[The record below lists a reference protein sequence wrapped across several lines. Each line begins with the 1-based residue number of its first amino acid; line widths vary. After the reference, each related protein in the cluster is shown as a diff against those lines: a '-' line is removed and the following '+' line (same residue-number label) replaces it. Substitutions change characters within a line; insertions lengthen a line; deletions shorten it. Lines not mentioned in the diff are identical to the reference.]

1 MQFLQKIITELLENH
16 QDISELDIVLPGK
29 RPMVFVKRILQEKQ
43 YQGLLPNFVTI
54 DELIA
59 ELSENVEIKGIALWL
74 FAFRIY
80 NKIDSS
86 EDFSGFLKWF
96 PTLQKDWDDMMKF
109 SDDDQKI
116 LLWML
121 DEERI
126 KNWGENLGDDDS
138 PRKRNLNFWR
148 KMNEFLPLL
157 KSELQK
163 ENLATS
169 GMLYQE
175 AFSKIENF
183 AKQTNRQ
190 FVFCG
195 FNALSRVE
203 EQLVRQLLQ
212 WNKAETYFQ
221 ADQYY
226 IDDERQESG
235 KFLRET
241 LKWKEFNDSRDFK
254 WIENQFNQPKN
265 IKTYEVSGNI
275 VQAKFLPEILKK
287 IPKNELSET
296 ALVLLD
302 ENLLPAVLDSLNVVE
317 SVNITMGFPLKNL
330 SFSNA
335 IKKLFYLQK
344 QQEKKSSSYYYADVL
359 PILEELPNDEKD
371 SEVIRNFVATI
382 EERNIVY
389 ISKTLLQELLG
400 NLSYF
405 QLLQKPENS
414 QQFLDLLIKFCYEL
428 KFKELDD
435 IQYENIALFENVFK
449 IIKNQLLPYQI
460 DVKIETLEVLI
471 NQLVNS
477 ESIDFVGEPLA
488 GFQIMG
494 LLETRLLNFKNV
506 ILLSVNEGK
515 LPLGN
520 TQNTYIPFDVRKN
533 FGLNTFLE
541 NDSIY
546 AYHFYRLIQNS
557 ENVHLLYN
565 ALSSG
570 VNTGEKSRF
579 ITQLEMESPHKI
591 EHIIIENSSEPI
603 AQELMKIDKNEEVM
617 RLLNEWKNR
626 VSPSHLVTYLYNP
639 IDFYLNNLLKT
650 RETNE
655 IEEELSQRNYG
666 NLVHYA
672 LQYLHEPIKG
682 KILSVNDLEHLLQQT
697 DSAIDFAIEKL
708 KHQQEFYERGMN
720 YIHKEIAK
728 RVVRNIV
735 EYDLELVKNGSALEI
750 LDLEKE
756 INCDFFL
763 DENSVFD
770 SAQTDKISFYG
781 FIDRI
786 DRLNGITRVIDYKT
800 AKPKKLTVNLGKN
813 KEEKLPELFF
823 NDDYKQAL
831 QLSIYKYCIK
841 NVLNINPDNIETAIW
856 SFAEVN
862 NGPQKLNFVDI
873 EDNEVEDSIRNLI
886 FEILNPEV
894 PFEEKEKV
902 SW

>member
-1 MQFLQKIITELLENH
+1 MQFLQRIISELLENH
-16 QDISELDIVLPGK
+16 KDLSGLDIVLPGK
-29 RPMVFVKRILQEKQ
+29 RPMVFIKRILQEKQ

-59 ELSENVEIKGIALWL
+59 ELSEDLEVKGIALWL
-74 FAFRIY
+74 FAFRTY
-80 NKIDSS
+80 QKVDAS

-109 SDDDQKI
+109 SENDQKI
-116 LLWML
+116 LEWML

-126 KNWGENLGDDDS
+126 KNWGEDLGDDDNA
-138 PRKRNLNFWR
+138 RKRNLNFWR

-157 KSELQK
+157 KSDLKK
-163 ENLATS
+163 ENLATA
-169 GMLYQE
+169 GMIYQE
-175 AFSKIENF
+175 AFSKLENF
-183 AKQTNRQ
+183 AKSTQNH

-203 EQLVRQLLQ
+203 EQLVRKLLQ

-221 ADQYY
+221 ADKYY
-226 IDDERQESG
+226 IDDARQESG
-235 KFLRET
+235 KFLRDT
-241 LKWKEFNDSRDFK
+241 IKWKEFDLYRNFN
-254 WIENQFNQPKN
+254 WIDDQFSQPKS

-275 VQAKFLPEILKK
+275 VQAKVLPEILKK
-287 IPKNELSET
+287 IPKEELSET

-302 ENLLPAVLDSLNVVE
+302 ENLLPAVLDSLTSVE

-359 PILEELPNDEKD
+359 PILEELPNDEID
-371 SEVIRNFVATI
+371 SAVIQEFIAKI

-389 ISKTLLQELLG
+389 ISKNLLAELLG
-400 NLSYF
+400 KLSYF
-405 QLLQKPENS
+405 QLLQKPESTQN
-414 QQFLDLLIKFCYEL
+414 FLDLLIKFCYEL

-435 IQYENIALFENVFK
+435 IQYENVAHFEKVFK
-449 IIKNQLLPYQI
+449 VIKNQLLPYKI
-460 DVKIETLEVLI
+460 EIKIETLEVLI
-471 NQLVNS
+471 NQLVNT

-494 LLETRLLNFKNV
+494 LLETRLLNFKNI

-579 ITQLEMESPHKI
+579 ITQLEMESPHQI
-591 EHIIIENSSEPI
+591 EHIIIENTSETI
-603 AQELMKIDKNEEVM
+603 SQELMKIEKNEAVIQ
-617 RLLNEWKNR
+617 LLNEWKNR
-626 VSPSHLVTYLYNP
+626 VSASHLVTYLYNP
-639 IDFYLNNLLKT
+639 IDFYLNQILKT

-672 LQYLHEPIKG
+672 LQFLHEPIKG
-682 KILSVNDLEHLLQQT
+682 KILSINDLEDLLQKV
-697 DSAIDFAIEKL
+697 DESIEDAIDKL
-708 KHQQEFYERGMN
+708 KHQSEFYERGMN
-720 YIHKEIAK
+720 FIHKEIAK

-750 LDLEKE
+750 IDLEKE
-756 INCDFFL
+756 INCDFYL
-763 DENSVFD
+763 DENR
-770 SAQTDKISFYG
+770 TDKISFYG

-786 DRLNGITRVIDYKT
+786 DRLDGVTRVIDYKT
-800 AKPKKLTVNLGKN
+800 AKPKKLTVSLGKN

-831 QLSIYKYCIK
+831 QLSIYKYCIT
-841 NVLNINPDNIETAIW
+841 NSLNIKPENVETAIW

-862 NGPQKLNFVDI
+862 NGPQNLNFIDI
-873 EDNEVEDSIRNLI
+873 EDSEVEDSIRNLI
-886 FEILNPEV
+886 AEILNPEV

>member
-1 MQFLQKIITELLENH
+1 MQFLQKIISELLENH
-16 QDISELDIVLPGK
+16 QDISTLDIVLPGK
-29 RPMVFVKRILQEKQ
+29 RPMVFIKRILQEKQ
-43 YQGLLPNFVTI
+43 YKGLLPNFVTI

-59 ELSENVEIKGIALWL
+59 ELSENIEIKGIALWL
-74 FAFRIY
+74 FSFRIY

-126 KNWGENLGDDDS
+126 KNWGENLGDDDN

-157 KSELQK
+157 KSELGK
-163 ENLATS
+163 ENFATS

-175 AFSKIENF
+175 AFSRIENF
-183 AKQTNRQ
+183 AKETNRQ

-212 WNKAETYFQ
+212 WNKAEIYFQ

-254 WIENQFNQPKN
+254 WIENQFSQPKN

-302 ENLLPAVLDSLNVVE
+302 ENLLPAVLDSLNAVE

-335 IKKLFYLQK
+335 VKKLFYLQK

-371 SEVIRNFVATI
+371 SEVIRNFIASI

-389 ISKTLLQELLG
+389 ISKSLLQELLG

-414 QQFLDLLIKFCYEL
+414 QQFLNLLIKFCYEL

-449 IIKNQLLPYQI
+449 IIKNQLLPYRI

-579 ITQLEMESPHKI
+579 ITQLEMESLHHI

-603 AQELMKIDKNEEVM
+603 AQELMKIDKNDEVM

-672 LQYLHEPIKG
+672 LQFLHEPING
-682 KILSVNDLEHLLQQT
+682 KVLSVNDLESLLQQT
-697 DSAIDFAIEKL
+697 DSAIDFAIGKL
-708 KHQQEFYERGMN
+708 NHQQEFYERGMN

-750 LDLEKE
+750 LNLEKE

-763 DENSVFD
+763 DENR
-770 SAQTDKISFYG
+770 TDKISFYG

-786 DRLNGITRVIDYKT
+786 DKLDGITRVIDYKT
-800 AKPKKLTVNLGKN
+800 AKPKNLTINLGKN

-823 NDDYKQAL
+823 RDDYKQAL

-841 NVLNINPDNIETAIW
+841 NVLDINPDYIETAIW

-862 NGPQKLNFVDI
+862 NGPQKLNFIDI
-873 EDNEVEDSIRNLI
+873 EDSEVEDSIRNLI
-886 FEILNPEV
+886 FEILNPEI

>member
-1 MQFLQKIITELLENH
+1 MQFLQKIISELLENH

-29 RPMVFVKRILQEKQ
+29 RPMVFIKRILKQKQ
-43 YQGLLPNFVTI
+43 YEGLLPNFVTI

-59 ELSENVEIKGIALWL
+59 ELSENAEIKGIALWL

-126 KNWGENLGDDDS
+126 KNWGENLGDDDN

-157 KSELQK
+157 KSELKK

-254 WIENQFNQPKN
+254 WIENQFSQPKN

-287 IPKNELSET
+287 IPKEELSET

-371 SEVIRNFVATI
+371 SEIIRNFIFAI

-389 ISKTLLQELLG
+389 ISKTLLHELLG
-400 NLSYF
+400 SLSYF
-405 QLLQKPENS
+405 QLLKRPENS

-494 LLETRLLNFKNV
+494 LLETRLLNFKNI

-603 AQELMKIDKNEEVM
+603 AQELMKIDKNDEVM

-672 LQYLHEPIKG
+672 LQFLHEPITG
-682 KILSVNDLEHLLQQT
+682 KILNISDLDNLLQQT

-735 EYDLELVKNGSALEI
+735 EYDLELVKNGSSLEI

-763 DENSVFD
+763 DENKS
-770 SAQTDKISFYG
+770 DKISFYG

-786 DRLNGITRVIDYKT
+786 DKLDGVTRVIDYKT
-800 AKPKKLTVNLGKN
+800 AKPKNLTINLGKN
-813 KEEKLPELFF
+813 KDEKLPELFF
-823 NDDYKQAL
+823 RDDYKQAL

-841 NVLNINPDNIETAIW
+841 NVLNISPNHIETAIW

-862 NGPQKLNFVDI
+862 NGPQKLNFIDI
-873 EDNEVEDSIRNLI
+873 EDSEVEDSIRNLI

-894 PFEEKEKV
+894 SFEEKEKV

>member
-1 MQFLQKIITELLENH
+1 MQFLHRIISELLENH
-16 QDISELDIVLPGK
+16 KDLSALDIVLPGK
-29 RPMVFVKRILQEKQ
+29 RPMVFIKRILQEKQ
-43 YQGLLPNFVTI
+43 YQGLLPNFITI

-59 ELSENVEIKGIALWL
+59 ELSEDLEIKGIALWL
-74 FAFRIY
+74 FAYRTY
-80 NKIDSS
+80 QKVDSS

-109 SDDDQKI
+109 SENDQKI
-116 LLWML
+116 LEWML

-126 KNWGENLGDDDS
+126 KNWGEDLGDEDNA
-138 PRKRNLNFWR
+138 RKRNLNFWR

-157 KSELQK
+157 KSDLRK

-169 GMLYQE
+169 GMIYQE
-175 AFSKIENF
+175 TFSKLEKF
-183 AKQTNRQ
+183 AKSTQNH

-203 EQLVRQLLQ
+203 EQLVRKLLQ

-221 ADQYY
+221 ADRYY
-226 IDDERQESG
+226 IDDARQESG

-241 LKWKEFNDSRDFK
+241 IKWKEFDLYRNFN
-254 WIENQFNQPKN
+254 WIDDQFSQPKN

-275 VQAKFLPEILKK
+275 VQAKVLPELLKK
-287 IPKNELSET
+287 IPKEELSET

-302 ENLLPAVLDSLNVVE
+302 ENLLPAVLDSLTSVE

-359 PILEELPNDEKD
+359 PILEELPNDEIDGAIIQEFIAK
-371 SEVIRNFVATI
+371 I

-389 ISKTLLQELLG
+389 ISKNLLAELLG

-405 QLLQKPENS
+405 QLLQKPES
-414 QQFLDLLIKFCYEL
+414 TQDFLDLLIKFCYEL

-435 IQYENIALFENVFK
+435 IQYENVAHFEKVFK
-449 IIKNQLLPYQI
+449 VIKNQLLPYKI
-460 DVKIETLEVLI
+460 EIKIETLEVLI
-471 NQLVNS
+471 NQLVNT

-494 LLETRLLNFKNV
+494 LLETRLLNFKNI

-546 AYHFYRLIQNS
+546 AYHFYRLIQDS
-557 ENVHLLYN
+557 QNVHLLYN

-579 ITQLEMESPHKI
+579 ITQLEMESPHRI
-591 EHIIIENSSEPI
+591 EHIIIENTSEPI
-603 AQELMKIDKNEEVM
+603 SQELMKIEKNEAVIQ
-617 RLLNEWKNR
+617 LLNEWKNR
-626 VSPSHLVTYLYNP
+626 VSASHLVTYLYNP
-639 IDFYLNNLLKT
+639 IDFYLNQILKT

-672 LQYLHEPIKG
+672 LQFLHEPIKG
-682 KILSVNDLEHLLQQT
+682 KILSINDLEHLLQKV
-697 DSAIDFAIEKL
+697 DESIEDAIEKL
-708 KHQQEFYERGMN
+708 KHQSEFYERGMN
-720 YIHKEIAK
+720 FIHKEIAK

-750 LDLEKE
+750 IDLEKE
-756 INCDFFL
+756 INCDFYL
-763 DENSVFD
+763 DENRE
-770 SAQTDKISFYG
+770 DKISFYG

-786 DRLNGITRVIDYKT
+786 DKLDGITRVIDYKT
-800 AKPKKLTVNLGKN
+800 AKPKNLTVNLGKN

-823 NDDYKQAL
+823 RDDYKQAL
-831 QLSIYKYCIK
+831 QLSIYKFCIT
-841 NVLNINPDNIETAIW
+841 NSLNIKPENVETAIW

-862 NGPQKLNFVDI
+862 NGPQNLNFIDI
-873 EDNEVEDSIRNLI
+873 EDSEVEDSIRNLI
-886 FEILNPEV
+886 AEILNPEV

>member
-1 MQFLQKIITELLENH
+1 MQFLHRIITELLENH
-16 QDISELDIVLPGK
+16 KDLSGLDIVLPGK
-29 RPMVFVKRILQEKQ
+29 RPMVFIKRILQEKQ

-59 ELSENVEIKGIALWL
+59 ELSEDLEIKGIGLWL
-74 FAFRIY
+74 FAYRTY
-80 NKIDSS
+80 QKVDSS

-109 SDDDQKI
+109 SENDQKI
-116 LLWML
+116 LEWML

-126 KNWGENLGDDDS
+126 KNWGEDLGDEDNA
-138 PRKRNLNFWR
+138 RKRNLNFWR

-157 KSELQK
+157 KSDLRK

-169 GMLYQE
+169 GMIYQE
-175 AFSKIENF
+175 AFSKLEAF
-183 AKQTNRQ
+183 AKSTQNH

-203 EQLVRQLLQ
+203 EQLVRKLLQ

-221 ADQYY
+221 ADKYY
-226 IDDERQESG
+226 IDDARQESG

-241 LKWKEFNDSRDFK
+241 IKWKEFDLYRNFN
-254 WIENQFNQPKN
+254 WIDDQFSQQKN

-275 VQAKFLPEILKK
+275 VQAKVLPELLKK
-287 IPKNELSET
+287 IPKEELSET

-302 ENLLPAVLDSLNVVE
+302 ENLLPAVLDSLTSVK

-344 QQEKKSSSYYYADVL
+344 QQEKKSSNYYYADVL
-359 PILEELPNDEKD
+359 PILEELPNDEIDGAIIQEFIAK
-371 SEVIRNFVATI
+371 I

-389 ISKTLLQELLG
+389 ISKNLLAELLG

-405 QLLQKPENS
+405 QLLQKPESTQN
-414 QQFLDLLIKFCYEL
+414 FLDLLIKFCYEL

-435 IQYENIALFENVFK
+435 IQYENVAHFEKVFK
-449 IIKNQLLPYQI
+449 VIKNQLLPYKI
-460 DVKIETLEVLI
+460 EIKIETLEVLI
-471 NQLVNS
+471 NQLVNT

-494 LLETRLLNFKNV
+494 LLETRLLNFKNI

-546 AYHFYRLIQNS
+546 AYHFYRLIQDS
-557 ENVHLLYN
+557 QNVHLLYN

-579 ITQLEMESPHKI
+579 ITQLEMESPHNI
-591 EHIIIENSSEPI
+591 EHIIIENTSEPI
-603 AQELMKIDKNEEVM
+603 SQELMKIEKNEAVM
-617 RLLNEWKNR
+617 QLLSEWKNR
-626 VSPSHLVTYLYNP
+626 VSASHLVTYLYNP
-639 IDFYLNNLLKT
+639 IDYYLNQILKT

-672 LQYLHEPIKG
+672 LQFLHEPIKG
-682 KILSVNDLEHLLQQT
+682 KILSINDLEELLQKI
-697 DSAIDFAIEKL
+697 DESIEDAIDKL
-708 KHQQEFYERGMN
+708 KHQSEFYERGMN
-720 YIHKEIAK
+720 FIHKEIAK

-750 LDLEKE
+750 IDLEQE
-756 INCDFFL
+756 INCDFYL
-763 DENSVFD
+763 DENR
-770 SAQTDKISFYG
+770 TDKISFYG

-786 DRLNGITRVIDYKT
+786 DRLDGVTRVIDYKT
-800 AKPKKLTVNLGKN
+800 AKPKNLTVNLGKN

-823 NDDYKQAL
+823 RDDYKQAL
-831 QLSIYKYCIK
+831 QLSIYKFCIT
-841 NVLNINPDNIETAIW
+841 NSLNIKPENVQTAIW

-862 NGPQKLNFVDI
+862 NGPQNLNFIDI
-873 EDNEVEDSIRNLI
+873 EDSEVENSIRNLI
-886 FEILNPEV
+886 AEILNPEI

>member
-1 MQFLQKIITELLENH
+1 MQFLQKIISELLENH

-29 RPMVFVKRILQEKQ
+29 RPMVFIKRILQEKQ

-74 FAFRIY
+74 FSFRIY

-126 KNWGENLGDDDS
+126 KNWGENLGDDDN

-157 KSELQK
+157 KSELRK

-254 WIENQFNQPKN
+254 WIENQFDQPKN

-359 PILEELPNDEKD
+359 PILEELPNDKKD

-389 ISKTLLQELLG
+389 ISKSLLQELLG

-405 QLLQKPENS
+405 QLLQKPESS

-494 LLETRLLNFKNV
+494 LLETRLLNFKNI

-579 ITQLEMESPHKI
+579 ITQLEMESSHKI
-591 EHIIIENSSEPI
+591 EHIIIDNSSEPI

-672 LQYLHEPIKG
+672 LQFLHEPIKG
-682 KILSVNDLEHLLQQT
+682 KILSVNDLEDLLQQT

-735 EYDLELVKNGSALEI
+735 EYDLELVKNGSAFEI

-763 DENSVFD
+763 DEN
-770 SAQTDKISFYG
+770 QNNKISFYG

-786 DRLNGITRVIDYKT
+786 DRLDGITRVIDYKT

-841 NVLNINPDNIETAIW
+841 NVLNINPDHIETAIW

-862 NGPQKLNFVDI
+862 NGPQKLNFIDI
-873 EDNEVEDSIRNLI
+873 EDSEVEDSIRNLI
-886 FEILNPEV
+886 FEILNPEI
-894 PFEEKEKV
+894 PFEEKEKM

>member
-1 MQFLQKIITELLENH
+1 MQFLHRIISELLENH
-16 QDISELDIVLPGK
+16 KDLSGLDIVLPGK
-29 RPMVFVKRILQEKQ
+29 RPMVFIKRILQEKQ

-59 ELSENVEIKGIALWL
+59 ELSEDLEIKGIALWL
-74 FAFRIY
+74 FAYRTY
-80 NKIDSS
+80 QKVDSS

-109 SDDDQKI
+109 SENDQKI
-116 LLWML
+116 LEWML

-126 KNWGENLGDDDS
+126 KNWGEDLGDEDNA
-138 PRKRNLNFWR
+138 RKRNLNFWR

-157 KSELQK
+157 KSDLRK

-169 GMLYQE
+169 GMIYQE
-175 AFSKIENF
+175 AFSKLEAF
-183 AKQTNRQ
+183 AKSTQNH

-203 EQLVRQLLQ
+203 EQLVRKLLQ

-221 ADQYY
+221 ADKYY
-226 IDDERQESG
+226 IDDARQESG

-241 LKWKEFNDSRDFK
+241 IKWKEFDLYRNFN
-254 WIENQFNQPKN
+254 WIDDQFSQPKH

-275 VQAKFLPEILKK
+275 VQAKVLPELLKK
-287 IPKNELSET
+287 IPKEELSET

-302 ENLLPAVLDSLNVVE
+302 ENLLPAVLDSLTSVE

-359 PILEELPNDEKD
+359 PILEELPNDEIDGAIIQEFIAK
-371 SEVIRNFVATI
+371 I

-389 ISKTLLQELLG
+389 ISKNLLAELLG

-405 QLLQKPENS
+405 QLLQKPES
-414 QQFLDLLIKFCYEL
+414 TQDFLDLLIKFCYEL

-435 IQYENIALFENVFK
+435 IQYENVAHFEKVFK
-449 IIKNQLLPYQI
+449 VIKNQLLPYKI
-460 DVKIETLEVLI
+460 EIKIETLEVLI
-471 NQLVNS
+471 NQLVNT

-494 LLETRLLNFKNV
+494 LLETRLLNFKNI

-546 AYHFYRLIQNS
+546 AYHFYRLIQDS
-557 ENVHLLYN
+557 QNVHLLYN

-579 ITQLEMESPHKI
+579 ITQLEMESPHRI
-591 EHIIIENSSEPI
+591 EHIIIENTSEPI
-603 AQELMKIDKNEEVM
+603 SQELMKIDKNEAVM
-617 RLLNEWKNR
+617 QLLNEWKNR
-626 VSPSHLVTYLYNP
+626 VSASHLVTYLYNP
-639 IDFYLNNLLKT
+639 IDFYLNQILKT

-672 LQYLHEPIKG
+672 LQFLHEPIKG
-682 KILSVNDLEHLLQQT
+682 RILSIKDLEDLLQKV
-697 DSAIDFAIEKL
+697 DESIEDAIEKL
-708 KHQQEFYERGMN
+708 KHQSEFYERGMN
-720 YIHKEIAK
+720 FIHKEIAK

-750 LDLEKE
+750 IDLEKE
-756 INCDFFL
+756 INCDFYL
-763 DENSVFD
+763 DENRE
-770 SAQTDKISFYG
+770 DKISFYG

-786 DRLNGITRVIDYKT
+786 DKLDGITRVIDYKT
-800 AKPKKLTVNLGKN
+800 AKPKNLTVNLGKN

-823 NDDYKQAL
+823 RDDYKQAL
-831 QLSIYKYCIK
+831 QLSIYKFCIT
-841 NVLNINPDNIETAIW
+841 NSLNIKPENVETAIW

-862 NGPQKLNFVDI
+862 NGPQNLNFTDI
-873 EDNEVEDSIRNLI
+873 EDSEVEDSIRNLI
-886 FEILNPEV
+886 AEILNPEV

>member
-29 RPMVFVKRILQEKQ
+29 RPMVFIKRILKEKH
-43 YQGLLPNFVTI
+43 YEGLLPNFVTI

-74 FAFRIY
+74 FSFRIY

-126 KNWGENLGDDDS
+126 KNWGENLGDDDN

-175 AFSKIENF
+175 GFSKIENF

-203 EQLVRQLLQ
+203 EQLARQLLQ

-287 IPKNELSET
+287 IPKKEFSET

-335 IKKLFYLQK
+335 IKKLFYLHK

-371 SEVIRNFVATI
+371 SEVIRDFVATI

-389 ISKTLLQELLG
+389 ISKTFLQELLG

-449 IIKNQLLPYQI
+449 IIKNQLLPYHV
-460 DVKIETLEVLI
+460 DVKVETLEVLI

-591 EHIIIENSSEPI
+591 EHVIIENSSEPI
-603 AQELMKIDKNEEVM
+603 AQELMKIDKNEEVI
-617 RLLNEWKNR
+617 RLLNEWKKR

-682 KILSVNDLEHLLQQT
+682 KILSVNDLEGLLQQT

-763 DENSVFD
+763 DEN
-770 SAQTDKISFYG
+770 QNDKISFYG

-786 DRLNGITRVIDYKT
+786 DRLDGITRVIDYKT

-823 NDDYKQAL
+823 NDEYKQAL

-841 NVLNINPDNIETAIW
+841 NVLNINPENIETAIW

-862 NGPQKLNFVDI
+862 NGPQKLNFIDI

-886 FEILNPEV
+886 AEILNPEV
-894 PFEEKEKV
+894 PFEEREKV
-902 SW
+902 IRKITF

>member
-1 MQFLQKIITELLENH
+1 MQFLQNIISELLENH

-29 RPMVFVKRILQEKQ
+29 RPMVFIKRILQEKQ

-54 DELIA
+54 DELIS
-59 ELSENVEIKGIALWL
+59 ELSDNVEIKGIALWL
-74 FAFRIY
+74 FSFRIY
-80 NKIDSS
+80 NQVDSS
-86 EDFSGFLKWF
+86 EEFSGFLKWF
-96 PTLQKDWDDMMKF
+96 PTLLKDWDDMMKF
-109 SDDDQKI
+109 SDNDQKI

-126 KNWGENLGDDDS
+126 KNWGEDLGEEDN

-157 KSELQK
+157 KSELRK

-169 GMLYQE
+169 GMIYQE
-175 AFSKIENF
+175 AFSKIGNF
-183 AKQTNRQ
+183 AKETNRQ

-212 WNKAETYFQ
+212 WNKAKTYFQ

-241 LKWKEFNDSRDFK
+241 LKWKEYNDSRSFT
-254 WIENQFNQPKN
+254 WVENQFSQPKN

-275 VQAKFLPEILKK
+275 IQAKFLPEILKK
-287 IPKNELSET
+287 IPKEELSET

-302 ENLLPAVLDSLNVVE
+302 ENLLPAVLDSMNSVQ

-371 SEVIRNFVATI
+371 SEIIRNFIFSI

-405 QLLQKPENS
+405 QLLQKPES
-414 QQFLDLLIKFCYEL
+414 AQTFLDLLIKFCYEL
-428 KFKELDD
+428 KFKDLDD

-449 IIKNQLLPYQI
+449 VIKNQLLPYKI

-494 LLETRLLNFKNV
+494 LLETRLLNFKNI

-579 ITQLEMESPHKI
+579 ITQLEMESAHKI

-603 AQELMKIDKNEEVM
+603 TQELMKIEKNDEVM

-626 VSPSHLVTYLYNP
+626 VSASHLVSYLYNP
-639 IDFYLNNLLKT
+639 IDFYLNQLLKT

-672 LQYLHEPIKG
+672 TEHLYKTIKD
-682 KILSVNDLEHLLQQT
+682 KILTVNDLENLLQQT

-708 KHQQEFYERGMN
+708 KHQPEFYERGMN

-756 INCDFFL
+756 INCDFYL
-763 DENSVFD
+763 DENR
-770 SAQTDKISFYG
+770 TDKISFYG

-786 DRLNGITRVIDYKT
+786 DKLNGITRVIDYKT
-800 AKPKKLTVNLGKN
+800 AKPKNLNINLGKN

-823 NDDYKQAL
+823 RDDYKQAL
-831 QLSIYKYCIK
+831 QLSIYKYCITNSLDIK
-841 NVLNINPDNIETAIW
+841 PENVETAIW

-862 NGPQKLNFVDI
+862 NGPQKLNFIDI
-873 EDNEVEDSIRNLI
+873 EDSEVEDSIRNLI
-886 FEILNPEV
+886 LEILNPDI

>member
-1 MQFLQKIITELLENH
+1 MQFLQKIISELLENRH
-16 QDISELDIVLPGK
+16 DISGLDIVLPGK
-29 RPMVFVKRILQEKQ
+29 RPMVFIKRILKEKH

-80 NKIDSS
+80 NKIDAS

-126 KNWGENLGDDDS
+126 KNWGENLGDDDN

-157 KSELQK
+157 KSELKK

-169 GMLYQE
+169 GMLYQD
-175 AFSKIENF
+175 AFSAIENF

-254 WIENQFNQPKN
+254 WIENQFSQPKN

-287 IPKNELSET
+287 IPKKELSET

-335 IKKLFYLQK
+335 IKKVFYLQK
-344 QQEKKSSSYYYADVL
+344 QQEKKTSSYYYADVL

-371 SEVIRNFVATI
+371 SEIIRNFIFSI

-405 QLLQKPENS
+405 QLLQKPENY
-414 QQFLDLLIKFCYEL
+414 QTFLDLLIKFCYEL

-494 LLETRLLNFKNV
+494 LLETRLLNFKNI

-579 ITQLEMESPHKI
+579 ITQLEMESPHHI

-603 AQELMKIDKNEEVM
+603 AQELMKIEKNEEVM

-672 LQYLHEPIKG
+672 LQFLHEPIKG
-682 KILSVNDLEHLLQQT
+682 KILSVNDLEDLLQQT
-697 DSAIDFAIEKL
+697 DSAIDFAIGKL

-763 DENSVFD
+763 DEN
-770 SAQTDKISFYG
+770 QTDKISFYG

-786 DRLNGITRVIDYKT
+786 DKLDGVTRVIDYKT
-800 AKPKKLTVNLGKN
+800 AKPKNLTINLGKN

-823 NDDYKQAL
+823 RDDYKQAL
-831 QLSIYKYCIK
+831 QLSIYKYCIR

-862 NGPQKLNFVDI
+862 NGPQKLNFIDI
-873 EDNEVEDSIRNLI
+873 EDSEVEDSIRNLI
-886 FEILNPEV
+886 FEILNSEV

>member
-16 QDISELDIVLPGK
+16 QDLSALDIVLPGK
-29 RPMVFVKRILQEKQ
+29 RPMVFIKRILQEKQ

-74 FAFRIY
+74 FSFRIY

-126 KNWGENLGDDDS
+126 KNWGEDLGDDDN

-287 IPKNELSET
+287 IPKNELSQT

-371 SEVIRNFVATI
+371 SEVIRDFVATI

-603 AQELMKIDKNEEVM
+603 AQELMKIDKNEEVI

-682 KILSVNDLEHLLQQT
+682 QILSVNDLEHLLQQT

-735 EYDLELVKNGSALEI
+735 EYDLKLVKNGSALEI

-763 DENSVFD
+763 DEN
-770 SAQTDKISFYG
+770 QNDKISFYG

-786 DRLNGITRVIDYKT
+786 DRLDGITRVIDYKT

-841 NVLNINPDNIETAIW
+841 NVSHINPDNIETAIW

-894 PFEEKEKV
+894 AFEEKEKV

>member
-16 QDISELDIVLPGK
+16 QDLSALDIVLPGK
-29 RPMVFVKRILQEKQ
+29 RPMVFIKRILQEKQ

-74 FAFRIY
+74 FSFRIY

-126 KNWGENLGDDDS
+126 KNWGENLGDDDN

-203 EQLVRQLLQ
+203 EQLARQLLQ

-287 IPKNELSET
+287 IPKNELSQT

-617 RLLNEWKNR
+617 RLLNEWKKR

-682 KILSVNDLEHLLQQT
+682 QILSVNDLEHLLQQT

-763 DENSVFD
+763 DEN
-770 SAQTDKISFYG
+770 QNDKISFYG

-786 DRLNGITRVIDYKT
+786 DRLDGITRVIDYKT

-841 NVLNINPDNIETAIW
+841 NVSHINPDNIETAIW

>member
-1 MQFLQKIITELLENH
+1 MQFLQNIISELLENH

-29 RPMVFVKRILQEKQ
+29 RPMVFIKRILKEKH
-43 YQGLLPNFVTI
+43 YEGLLPNFVTI

-74 FAFRIY
+74 FSFRIY

-157 KSELQK
+157 KSELRK

-254 WIENQFNQPKN
+254 WIENQFSQPKN

-287 IPKNELSET
+287 IPKKELSET

-603 AQELMKIDKNEEVM
+603 AQELMKIDKNEEVV

-735 EYDLELVKNGSALEI
+735 EYDLKLVKNGSALEI

-763 DENSVFD
+763 DEN
-770 SAQTDKISFYG
+770 QNDKISFYG

-786 DRLNGITRVIDYKT
+786 DRLDGITRVIDYKT

-841 NVLNINPDNIETAIW
+841 NVSHINPDNIETAIW

-862 NGPQKLNFVDI
+862 NGPQKLNFMDI
-873 EDNEVEDSIRNLI
+873 EDSEVEDSIRNLI
-886 FEILNPEV
+886 FEILNPEI

>member
-1 MQFLQKIITELLENH
+1 MQFLQNIISELLENH
-16 QDISELDIVLPGK
+16 QDLSALDIVLPGK
-29 RPMVFVKRILQEKQ
+29 RPMVFIKRILKEKH
-43 YQGLLPNFVTI
+43 YEGLLPNFVTI

-59 ELSENVEIKGIALWL
+59 ELSEDVEIKGIALWL
-74 FAFRIY
+74 FSFRIY

-126 KNWGENLGDDDS
+126 KNWGENLGDDDN

-157 KSELQK
+157 KSELRK

-203 EQLVRQLLQ
+203 EQLARQLLQ

-287 IPKNELSET
+287 IPKKELSET

-335 IKKLFYLQK
+335 IKKLFYLHK
-344 QQEKKSSSYYYADVL
+344 QQEKKLSSYYYADVL

-371 SEVIRNFVATI
+371 SEVIRDFVATI

-389 ISKTLLQELLG
+389 ISKTFLQELLG

-460 DVKIETLEVLI
+460 DVKVETLEVLI

-591 EHIIIENSSEPI
+591 EHVIIENSSEPI

-682 KILSVNDLEHLLQQT
+682 QILSVNDLEGVLQQT

-763 DENSVFD
+763 DEN
-770 SAQTDKISFYG
+770 QNDKISFYG

-786 DRLNGITRVIDYKT
+786 DRLDGITRVIDYKT

-823 NDDYKQAL
+823 NDEYKQAL

-862 NGPQKLNFVDI
+862 NGPQKLNFNDI
-873 EDNEVEDSIRNLI
+873 EDSEVEDSIRNLI
-886 FEILNPEV
+886 FEILNPEI
-894 PFEEKEKV
+894 PFVEKEKII
-902 SW
+902 WG

>member
-1 MQFLQKIITELLENH
+1 MQFLQRIISELLENH
-16 QDISELDIVLPGK
+16 QDLSGLDIVLPGK
-29 RPMVFVKRILQEKQ
+29 RPMVFIKRILQEKK
-43 YQGLLPNFVTI
+43 YEGLLPNFVTI
-54 DELIA
+54 DELIS
-59 ELSENVEIKGIALWL
+59 ELSENLEIKGIALWL
-74 FAFRIY
+74 FAYRTY
-80 NKIDSS
+80 QKVDSS

-109 SDDDQKI
+109 SEDDKKI
-116 LLWML
+116 LEWML

-126 KNWGENLGDDDS
+126 KNWGEDLGEDDN

-157 KSELQK
+157 KSDLRK
-163 ENLATS
+163 ENLATA
-169 GMLYQE
+169 GMIYQE
-175 AFSKIENF
+175 AFSKLENF
-183 AKQTNRQ
+183 AKSTQDY
-190 FVFCG
+190 FIFCG

-203 EQLVRQLLQ
+203 EQLVRKLLQ

-226 IDDERQESG
+226 INDERQESG

-241 LKWKEFNDSRDFK
+241 IKWKEFDLYRNFN
-254 WIENQFNQPKN
+254 WIDNQFSQPKN

-275 VQAKFLPEILKK
+275 VQAKVLPELLKK
-287 IPKNELSET
+287 IPKEELSET

-302 ENLLPAVLDSLNVVE
+302 ENLLPAVLDSLTSVE

-335 IKKLFYLQK
+335 VKKLFYLQK

-359 PILEELPNDEKD
+359 PILEELPNDEID
-371 SEVIRNFVATI
+371 SAIIQEFISKI

-389 ISKTLLQELLG
+389 ISKNLLTELLG

-405 QLLQKPENS
+405 QLLQKPES
-414 QQFLDLLIKFCYEL
+414 CQSFLDLLIKFCYEL

-435 IQYENIALFENVFK
+435 IQYENIAHFEKVFK
-449 IIKNQLLPYQI
+449 VIKNQLLPYKI
-460 DVKIETLEVLI
+460 EIKIETLEVLI
-471 NQLVNS
+471 NQLVNT

-494 LLETRLLNFKNV
+494 LLETRLLNFKNI

-546 AYHFYRLIQNS
+546 AYHFYRLIQDS
-557 ENVHLLYN
+557 QNVHLLFN

-579 ITQLEMESPHKI
+579 ITQLEMESPHNI
-591 EHIIIENSSEPI
+591 EHIIIENTSEPI
-603 AQELMKIDKNEEVM
+603 SQELMKIEKNEEVM
-617 RLLNEWKNR
+617 RLLAEWKNR
-626 VSPSHLVTYLYNP
+626 VSASHLVTYLYNP
-639 IDFYLNNLLKT
+639 IDFYLSHILKV

-672 LQYLHEPIKG
+672 LQFLHEPIKG
-682 KILSVNDLEHLLQQT
+682 KVLNVIDLEDLLNQT

-708 KHQQEFYERGMN
+708 KHQPEFYDRGMN
-720 YIHKEIAK
+720 FIHKEIAK
-728 RVVRNIV
+728 RVVHNIV

-756 INCDFFL
+756 INCDFYL
-763 DENSVFD
+763 DKNP
-770 SAQTDKISFYG
+770 TDKISFYG

-786 DRLNGITRVIDYKT
+786 DKLDGITRVIDYKT
-800 AKPKKLTVNLGKN
+800 AKPKNLTINLGKN

-823 NDDYKQAL
+823 RDDYKQAL
-831 QLSIYKYCIK
+831 QLSIYKFCITNSLAIK
-841 NVLNINPDNIETAIW
+841 PENVETAIW

-862 NGPQKLNFVDI
+862 NGPQNLNFIDI
-873 EDNEVEDSIRNLI
+873 EDSEVEDSIRNLI
-886 FEILNPEV
+886 AEILNPEI

>member
-29 RPMVFVKRILQEKQ
+29 RPMVFIKRILKEKQ
-43 YQGLLPNFVTI
+43 YEGLLPNFVTI

-59 ELSENVEIKGIALWL
+59 ELSENVEIKGIAIWL
-74 FAFRIY
+74 FSFRIY

-126 KNWGENLGDDDS
+126 KNWGENLGDDDN

-157 KSELQK
+157 KAELKK

-254 WIENQFNQPKN
+254 WIENQFSQPKS

-302 ENLLPAVLDSLNVVE
+302 ENLLPAVLDSLNAVE

-371 SEVIRNFVATI
+371 SEIIRNFIFAI

-405 QLLQKPENS
+405 QLLQKPKNY
-414 QQFLDLLIKFCYEL
+414 QTFLDLLIKFCYEL

-494 LLETRLLNFKNV
+494 LLETRLLNFKNI

-579 ITQLEMESPHKI
+579 ITQLEMESPHNI

-672 LQYLHEPIKG
+672 LQFLHEPIKG
-682 KILSVNDLEHLLQQT
+682 KILSINDLENLLQQT

-708 KHQQEFYERGMN
+708 KHQPEFYDRGMN

-735 EYDLELVKNGSALEI
+735 EYDLELVKKGSALEI

-763 DENSVFD
+763 DDNK
-770 SAQTDKISFYG
+770 TDKISFYG

-786 DRLNGITRVIDYKT
+786 DKLDGITRVIDYKT
-800 AKPKKLTVNLGKN
+800 AKPKNLTINLGKN

-823 NDDYKQAL
+823 RDDYKQAL

-841 NVLNINPDNIETAIW
+841 NVLNINPNNIETAIW

-862 NGPQKLNFVDI
+862 NGPQKLNFIDI
-873 EDNEVEDSIRNLI
+873 EDSEVEDSIRNLI

>member
-1 MQFLQKIITELLENH
+1 MQFLQKIILGLLEKH
-16 QDISELDIVLPGK
+16 QDLSGLDIVLPGK
-29 RPMVFVKRILQEKQ
+29 RPMVFIKRILKEHH
-43 YQGLLPNFVTI
+43 YEGLLPNFTTI
-54 DELIA
+54 DELIY
-59 ELSENVEIKGIALWL
+59 ELSDHVEIKGIALWL
-74 FAFRIY
+74 FAFRVY
-80 NKIDSS
+80 HHIDTS

-96 PTLQKDWDDMMKF
+96 PTLLKDWDDMMKF

-126 KNWGENLGDDDS
+126 KNWGEDLGEGDN

-148 KMNEFLPLL
+148 KMNQFLPRL
-157 KSELQK
+157 KSELKK

-175 AFSKIENF
+175 AFAEIESF
-183 AKQTNRQ
+183 ARDTQRQ

-203 EQLVRQLLQ
+203 EKLVRQLLQ
-212 WNKAETYFQ
+212 WDKAESFFQ

-235 KFLRET
+235 KFLREI
-241 LKWKEFNDSRDFK
+241 LKWKEFNDNRHFS
-254 WIENQFNQPKN
+254 WVENQFSKPKN
-265 IKTYEVSGNI
+265 IKSYEVSGNI

-287 IPKNELSET
+287 IPKQELSET

-302 ENLLPAVLDSLNVVE
+302 ENLLPAVLDSLSVVE
-317 SVNITMGFPLKNL
+317 HVNITMGFPLKNL

-335 IKKLFYLQK
+335 VKKLFYLQK

-371 SEVIRNFVATI
+371 QLVIRNFVAEI

-389 ISKTLLQELLG
+389 ISKSLLEELLG
-400 NLSYF
+400 DLSYF
-405 QLLQKPENS
+405 QLLQKPDS
-414 QQFLDLLIKFCYEL
+414 YKTFLDLLIKFCYEL

-435 IQYENIALFENVFK
+435 IQYENVALFENVFK
-449 IIKNQLLPYQI
+449 IIKNQLEPYQI

-494 LLETRLLNFKNV
+494 LLETRLLNFKNT

-546 AYHFYRLIQNS
+546 AYHFYRLIQDS
-557 ENVHLLYN
+557 ENIHLLFN

-579 ITQLEMESPHKI
+579 VTQLEMESPHHI
-591 EHIIIENSSEPI
+591 EQIIIENTSEPI
-603 AQELMKIDKNEEVM
+603 VQELMTIEKNEEVM
-617 RLLNEWKNR
+617 RLLTEWKKR
-626 VSPSHLVTYLYNP
+626 VSASHLVTYLYNP
-639 IDFYLNNLLKT
+639 IDFYLNNILKT
-650 RETNE
+650 RETNK

-672 LQYLHEPIKG
+672 LQYLHESVKG
-682 KILSVNDLEHLLQQT
+682 KILLVNDLELLIQRS
-697 DSAIDFAIEKL
+697 DSAIDYAIEKL

-728 RVVRNIV
+728 RVVREIV
-735 EYDLELVKNGSALEI
+735 EYDLELVKNGAVLQI

-756 INCDFFL
+756 INCDFYL
-763 DENSVFD
+763 DDDRLD
-770 SAQTDKISFYG
+770 SISFYG
-781 FIDRI
+781 FVDRI
-786 DRLNGITRVIDYKT
+786 DQLDGITRVIDYKT
-800 AKPKKLTVNLGKN
+800 AKPKKLTIEIK
-813 KEEKLPELFF
+813 KDREEKLPQLFL
-823 NDDYKQAL
+823 NEDYKQAL
-831 QLSIYKYCIK
+831 QLSIYKYCIT
-841 NVLNINPDNIETAIW
+841 NSLNIRAENVETAIW
-856 SFAEVN
+856 SFAEVK
-862 NGPQKLNFVDI
+862 NGPQPLNFIDI
-873 EDNEVEDSIRNLI
+873 DDSEVENAIKNLI
-886 FEILNPEV
+886 LEILNPAI
-894 PFEEKEKV
+894 PFTEKEKATF
-902 SW
+902 

>member
-1 MQFLQKIITELLENH
+1 MQFLQKIIPELLENH
-16 QDISELDIVLPGK
+16 HDISGLDIVLPGK
-29 RPMVFVKRILQEKQ
+29 RPMVFIKRILKEKH

-59 ELSENVEIKGIALWL
+59 ELSDNVEIKGIALWL

-80 NKIDSS
+80 NKIDAS

-126 KNWGENLGDDDS
+126 KNWGENLGEDDN

-148 KMNEFLPLL
+148 KMNEFLPFL
-157 KSELQK
+157 KSELKK

-169 GMLYQE
+169 GMLYQD
-175 AFSKIENF
+175 AFSGIENF

-195 FNALSRVE
+195 FYALSRVE

-241 LKWKEFNDSRDFK
+241 LKWKEFNDSRNFK
-254 WIENQFNQPKN
+254 WIENQFSQPKK

-302 ENLLPAVLDSLNVVE
+302 ENLLPAVLDSLNAVE

-371 SEVIRNFVATI
+371 SEIIRNFIFAI

-405 QLLQKPENS
+405 QLLQKPENY
-414 QQFLDLLIKFCYEL
+414 QIFLDLLIKFCYEL

-494 LLETRLLNFKNV
+494 LLETRLLNFKNI

-579 ITQLEMESPHKI
+579 ITQLEMESPHHI

-603 AQELMKIDKNEEVM
+603 AQELMKIEKNEEVM

-672 LQYLHEPIKG
+672 LQFLHEPIKN
-682 KILSVNDLEHLLQQT
+682 KLLSVNDLESLLQQT

-708 KHQQEFYERGMN
+708 KHQPEFYNRGMN

-756 INCDFFL
+756 INCDFYL
-763 DENSVFD
+763 DENR
-770 SAQTDKISFYG
+770 TDKISFYG

-786 DRLNGITRVIDYKT
+786 DRLDGITRVIDYKT
-800 AKPKKLTVNLGKN
+800 AKPKNLTINIDKN

-823 NDDYKQAL
+823 RDDYKQAL

-856 SFAEVN
+856 SFAEVS
-862 NGPQKLNFVDI
+862 NGPQKLNFIEI
-873 EDNEVEDSIRNLI
+873 EDSEVEDSIRNLI
-886 FEILNPEV
+886 FEILNPEI

>member
-1 MQFLQKIITELLENH
+1 MQFLQNIISELLENH

-29 RPMVFVKRILQEKQ
+29 RPMVFIKRILQEKQ

-74 FAFRIY
+74 FSFRIY

-126 KNWGENLGDDDS
+126 KNWGENLGDDDN

-157 KSELQK
+157 KSELRK

-287 IPKNELSET
+287 IPKKELSET

-579 ITQLEMESPHKI
+579 ITQLEMESPHHI

-682 KILSVNDLEHLLQQT
+682 QILSVNDLEHLLQQT

-750 LDLEKE
+750 LDLEQE

-763 DENSVFD
+763 DEN
-770 SAQTDKISFYG
+770 QNDKISFYG

-786 DRLNGITRVIDYKT
+786 DRLDGITRVIDYKT

-862 NGPQKLNFVDI
+862 NGPQKLNFMDI
-873 EDNEVEDSIRNLI
+873 EDSEVEDSIRNLI
-886 FEILNPEV
+886 FEILNPEI

>member
-1 MQFLQKIITELLENH
+1 MQFLHRIISELLENH
-16 QDISELDIVLPGK
+16 KNLSGLDIVLPGK
-29 RPMVFVKRILQEKQ
+29 RPMVFIKRILQEKR
-43 YQGLLPNFVTI
+43 YEGLLPNFVTI

-59 ELSENVEIKGIALWL
+59 ELSEDLEIKGIALWL
-74 FAFRIY
+74 FAYRTY
-80 NKIDSS
+80 QKVDSS

-109 SDDDQKI
+109 SENDQKI
-116 LLWML
+116 LEWML

-126 KNWGENLGDDDS
+126 KNWGEDLGDEDNA
-138 PRKRNLNFWR
+138 RKRNLNFWR

-157 KSELQK
+157 KSDLRK

-169 GMLYQE
+169 GMIYQE
-175 AFSKIENF
+175 AFSKLANF
-183 AKQTNRQ
+183 AKSTQNH

-203 EQLVRQLLQ
+203 EQLVRKLLQ

-221 ADQYY
+221 ADKYY
-226 IDDERQESG
+226 IDDARQESG

-241 LKWKEFNDSRDFK
+241 ITWKEFDLYRNFN
-254 WIENQFNQPKN
+254 WIDDQFSQPKN

-275 VQAKFLPEILKK
+275 VQAKVLPELLKK
-287 IPKNELSET
+287 IPKEELSET

-302 ENLLPAVLDSLNVVE
+302 ENLLPAVLDSLTSVE

-359 PILEELPNDEKD
+359 PILEELPNDEID
-371 SEVIRNFVATI
+371 SAIIQDFIAKI

-389 ISKTLLQELLG
+389 ISKNLLAEILG
-400 NLSYF
+400 KLSYF
-405 QLLQKPENS
+405 QLLQKPES
-414 QQFLDLLIKFCYEL
+414 TQDFLDLLIKFCYEL

-435 IQYENIALFENVFK
+435 IQYENVAHFEKVFK
-449 IIKNQLLPYQI
+449 VIKNQLLPYKI
-460 DVKIETLEVLI
+460 DIKIETLEVLI
-471 NQLVNS
+471 NQLVNT

-494 LLETRLLNFKNV
+494 LLETRLLNFKNI

-579 ITQLEMESPHKI
+579 ITQLEMESPHNI
-591 EHIIIENSSEPI
+591 EHIIIENTSEPI
-603 AQELMKIDKNEEVM
+603 SQELMKIEKNEAVM
-617 RLLNEWKNR
+617 QLLNDWKNR
-626 VSPSHLVTYLYNP
+626 VSASHLVTYLYNP
-639 IDFYLNNLLKT
+639 IDFYLNQILKT

-672 LQYLHEPIKG
+672 LQFLHEPIKG
-682 KILSVNDLEHLLQQT
+682 KILSINDLEDLLQKV
-697 DSAIDFAIEKL
+697 DESIEDAIDKL
-708 KHQQEFYERGMN
+708 KHQSEFYERGMN
-720 YIHKEIAK
+720 FIHKEIAK

-750 LDLEKE
+750 IDLERE
-756 INCDFFL
+756 INCDFYL
-763 DENSVFD
+763 DENR
-770 SAQTDKISFYG
+770 TDKISFYG

-786 DRLNGITRVIDYKT
+786 DRLDGVTRVIDYKT
-800 AKPKKLTVNLGKN
+800 AKPKKLTVSLGKN

-831 QLSIYKYCIK
+831 QLSIYKYCIT
-841 NVLNINPDNIETAIW
+841 NSLNIKPENVETAIW

-862 NGPQKLNFVDI
+862 NGPQNLNFIDI
-873 EDNEVEDSIRNLI
+873 EDSEVEDSIRNLI
-886 FEILNPEV
+886 AEILNPEV

>member
-1 MQFLQKIITELLENH
+1 MQFLQNIISELLENH

-29 RPMVFVKRILQEKQ
+29 RPMVFIKRILKEKH
-43 YQGLLPNFVTI
+43 YEGLLPNFVTI

-126 KNWGENLGDDDS
+126 KNWGENLGDDDN

-157 KSELQK
+157 KSELRK

-287 IPKNELSET
+287 IPKKELSET

-603 AQELMKIDKNEEVM
+603 AQELMKIDKNEEVI
-617 RLLNEWKNR
+617 RLLNEWKKR
-626 VSPSHLVTYLYNP
+626 VSPSHLVTYLFNP
-639 IDFYLNNLLKT
+639 IDFYINNLLKT
-650 RETNE
+650 REINE

-763 DENSVFD
+763 DEN
-770 SAQTDKISFYG
+770 QNDKISFYG

-786 DRLNGITRVIDYKT
+786 DRLDGITRVIDYKT

-831 QLSIYKYCIK
+831 QLSIYKYCIN
-841 NVLNINPDNIETAIW
+841 NVSYINPDHIETAIW

-862 NGPQKLNFVDI
+862 NGPQKLNFIDI
-873 EDNEVEDSIRNLI
+873 EDSEVEDSIRNLI
-886 FEILNPEV
+886 FEILNPEI

>member
-1 MQFLQKIITELLENH
+1 MQFLQNIISELLENH
-16 QDISELDIVLPGK
+16 QDLSALDIVLPGK
-29 RPMVFVKRILQEKQ
+29 RPMVFIKRILKEKH
-43 YQGLLPNFVTI
+43 YEGLLPNFVTI

-59 ELSENVEIKGIALWL
+59 ELSEDVEIKGIALWL

-126 KNWGENLGDDDS
+126 KNWGENLGDDDN

-226 IDDERQESG
+226 INDERQESG

-287 IPKNELSET
+287 IPKKELSET

-389 ISKTLLQELLG
+389 ISKTLLRELLG

-435 IQYENIALFENVFK
+435 IQYENIALFEKVFK

-603 AQELMKIDKNEEVM
+603 AQELMKIDKNEEVI
-617 RLLNEWKNR
+617 RLLNEWKKR

-682 KILSVNDLEHLLQQT
+682 KILSVNDLEGLLQQT

-763 DENSVFD
+763 DEN
-770 SAQTDKISFYG
+770 QNDKISFYG

-786 DRLNGITRVIDYKT
+786 DRLDGITRVIDYKT

-862 NGPQKLNFVDI
+862 NGPQKLNFMDI
-873 EDNEVEDSIRNLI
+873 EDSEVEDSIRNLI

>member
-1 MQFLQKIITELLENH
+1 MQFLQNIISELLENH
-16 QDISELDIVLPGK
+16 QDLSALDIVLPGK
-29 RPMVFVKRILQEKQ
+29 RPMVFIKRILQEKQ

-74 FAFRIY
+74 FSFRIY

-126 KNWGENLGDDDS
+126 KNWGEDLGDDDN

-212 WNKAETYFQ
+212 WNKAVTYFQ

-235 KFLRET
+235 KFLREI
-241 LKWKEFNDSRDFK
+241 LKWKEFNESRDFK

-287 IPKNELSET
+287 IPKKELSET

-682 KILSVNDLEHLLQQT
+682 QILSVNDLEHLLQQT

-735 EYDLELVKNGSALEI
+735 EYDLKLVKNGSALEI

-763 DENSVFD
+763 DEN
-770 SAQTDKISFYG
+770 QNDKISFYG

-786 DRLNGITRVIDYKT
+786 DRLDGITRVIDYKT

-841 NVLNINPDNIETAIW
+841 NVSHINPDNIETAIW

-862 NGPQKLNFVDI
+862 NGPQKLNFIDI
-873 EDNEVEDSIRNLI
+873 EDSEVEDSIRNLI

>member
-1 MQFLQKIITELLENH
+1 MQFLHRIISELLENH
-16 QDISELDIVLPGK
+16 KELSSLDIVLPGK
-29 RPMVFVKRILQEKQ
+29 RPMVFIKRILQEKH

-59 ELSENVEIKGIALWL
+59 ELSDDLEIKGIALWL
-74 FAFRIY
+74 FAYRTY
-80 NKIDSS
+80 QKVDSS

-109 SDDDQKI
+109 SENDQKI
-116 LLWML
+116 LEWML

-126 KNWGENLGDDDS
+126 KNWGEDLGDEDNA
-138 PRKRNLNFWR
+138 RKRNLNFWR

-157 KSELQK
+157 KSDLRK

-169 GMLYQE
+169 GMIYQE
-175 AFSKIENF
+175 AFSKLENF
-183 AKQTNRQ
+183 AKSTQNH

-203 EQLVRQLLQ
+203 EQLVRKLLQ

-221 ADQYY
+221 ADKYY
-226 IDDERQESG
+226 IDDARQESG

-241 LKWKEFNDSRDFK
+241 IKWKEFDLYRNFN
-254 WIENQFNQPKN
+254 WIDDQFSQPKN

-275 VQAKFLPEILKK
+275 VQAKVLPELLKK
-287 IPKNELSET
+287 IPKEELSET

-302 ENLLPAVLDSLNVVE
+302 ENLLPAVLDSLTSVE

-359 PILEELPNDEKD
+359 PILEELPNDEIDGAIIQEFIAK
-371 SEVIRNFVATI
+371 I

-389 ISKTLLQELLG
+389 ISKNLLAELLG

-405 QLLQKPENS
+405 QLLQKPES
-414 QQFLDLLIKFCYEL
+414 TQDFLDLLIKFCYEL

-435 IQYENIALFENVFK
+435 IQYENVAHFEKVFK
-449 IIKNQLLPYQI
+449 VIKNQLLPYKI
-460 DVKIETLEVLI
+460 DIKIETLEVLI
-471 NQLVNS
+471 NQLVNT

-494 LLETRLLNFKNV
+494 LLETRLLNFKNI

-579 ITQLEMESPHKI
+579 ITQLEMESPHNI
-591 EHIIIENSSEPI
+591 EHIIIENTSEPI
-603 AQELMKIDKNEEVM
+603 SQELMKIEKNEAVM
-617 RLLNEWKNR
+617 QLLNDWKNR
-626 VSPSHLVTYLYNP
+626 VSASHLVTYLYNP
-639 IDFYLNNLLKT
+639 IDFYLNQILKT

-672 LQYLHEPIKG
+672 LQFLHEPIKG
-682 KILSVNDLEHLLQQT
+682 KILSINDLEDLLQKV
-697 DSAIDFAIEKL
+697 DESIEDAIDKL
-708 KHQQEFYERGMN
+708 KHQSEFYERGMN
-720 YIHKEIAK
+720 FIHKEIAK

-750 LDLEKE
+750 IDLERE
-756 INCDFFL
+756 INCDFYL
-763 DENSVFD
+763 DENR
-770 SAQTDKISFYG
+770 TDKISFYG

-786 DRLNGITRVIDYKT
+786 DRLDGVTRVIDYKT
-800 AKPKKLTVNLGKN
+800 AKPKKLTVSLGKN

-831 QLSIYKYCIK
+831 QLSIYKYCIT
-841 NVLNINPDNIETAIW
+841 NSLNIKPENVETAIW

-862 NGPQKLNFVDI
+862 NGPQNLNFIDI
-873 EDNEVEDSIRNLI
+873 EDSEVEDSIRNLI
-886 FEILNPEV
+886 AEILNPEV

>member
-1 MQFLQKIITELLENH
+1 MQFLHRIISELLENH
-16 QDISELDIVLPGK
+16 KDLSALDIVLPGK
-29 RPMVFVKRILQEKQ
+29 RPMVFIKRILQEKQ

-59 ELSENVEIKGIALWL
+59 ELSEDLEIKGIALWL
-74 FAFRIY
+74 FAYRTY
-80 NKIDSS
+80 QKVDSS

-109 SDDDQKI
+109 SENDQKI
-116 LLWML
+116 LEWML

-126 KNWGENLGDDDS
+126 KNWGEDLGDEDNA
-138 PRKRNLNFWR
+138 RKRNLNFWR

-157 KSELQK
+157 KSDLRK
-163 ENLATS
+163 KNLATS
-169 GMLYQE
+169 GMIYQE
-175 AFSKIENF
+175 AFSKLEKF
-183 AKQTNRQ
+183 AKSTQNH

-203 EQLVRQLLQ
+203 EQLVRKLLQ

-221 ADQYY
+221 ADKYY
-226 IDDERQESG
+226 IDDARQESG

-241 LKWKEFNDSRDFK
+241 IKWKEFDLYRNFN
-254 WIENQFNQPKN
+254 WIDDQFSQPKN

-275 VQAKFLPEILKK
+275 VQAKVLPELLKK
-287 IPKNELSET
+287 IPKEDLSET

-302 ENLLPAVLDSLNVVE
+302 ENLLPAVLDSLTSVE

-359 PILEELPNDEKD
+359 PILEELPNDEIDGAIIQEFIAK
-371 SEVIRNFVATI
+371 I

-389 ISKTLLQELLG
+389 ISKYLLAELLG

-405 QLLQKPENS
+405 QLLQKPES
-414 QQFLDLLIKFCYEL
+414 TQDFLDLLIKFCYEL

-435 IQYENIALFENVFK
+435 IQYENVAHFEKVFK
-449 IIKNQLLPYQI
+449 VIKNQLLPYKI
-460 DVKIETLEVLI
+460 EIKIETLEVLI
-471 NQLVNS
+471 NQLVNT

-494 LLETRLLNFKNV
+494 LLETRLLNFKNI

-546 AYHFYRLIQNS
+546 AYHFYRLIQDS
-557 ENVHLLYN
+557 QNVHLLYN

-579 ITQLEMESPHKI
+579 ITQLEMESPHQI
-591 EHIIIENSSEPI
+591 EHIIIENTSEPI
-603 AQELMKIDKNEEVM
+603 SQELMKIDKNEAVM
-617 RLLNEWKNR
+617 QLLNEWKNR
-626 VSPSHLVTYLYNP
+626 VSASHLVTYLYNP
-639 IDFYLNNLLKT
+639 IDFYLNQILKT

-672 LQYLHEPIKG
+672 LQFLHEPIKG
-682 KILSVNDLEHLLQQT
+682 KILSINDLEDLLQKV
-697 DSAIDFAIEKL
+697 DESIEDAIEKL
-708 KHQQEFYERGMN
+708 KHQSEFYERGMN
-720 YIHKEIAK
+720 FIHKEIAK

-750 LDLEKE
+750 IDLEKE
-756 INCDFFL
+756 INCDFYL
-763 DENSVFD
+763 DENRE
-770 SAQTDKISFYG
+770 DKISFYG

-786 DRLNGITRVIDYKT
+786 DKLDGITRVIDYKT
-800 AKPKKLTVNLGKN
+800 AKPKNLTVNLGKN
-813 KEEKLPELFF
+813 KEERLPELFF
-823 NDDYKQAL
+823 RDDYKQAL
-831 QLSIYKYCIK
+831 QLSIYKFCIT
-841 NVLNINPDNIETAIW
+841 NSLNIKPENVETAIW

-862 NGPQKLNFVDI
+862 NGPQNLNFIDI
-873 EDNEVEDSIRNLI
+873 EDAEVEDSIRNLI
-886 FEILNPEV
+886 AEILNPEV

>member
-1 MQFLQKIITELLENH
+1 MQFLHRIISELLENH
-16 QDISELDIVLPGK
+16 KDLSALDIVLPGK
-29 RPMVFVKRILQEKQ
+29 RPMVFIKRILQEKQ

-59 ELSENVEIKGIALWL
+59 ELSEDLEIKGIALWL
-74 FAFRIY
+74 FAYRTY
-80 NKIDSS
+80 QKVDSS

-109 SDDDQKI
+109 SENDQKI
-116 LLWML
+116 LEWML

-126 KNWGENLGDDDS
+126 KNWGEDLGDDDNA
-138 PRKRNLNFWR
+138 RKRNLNFWR

-157 KSELQK
+157 KSDLRK

-169 GMLYQE
+169 GMIYQE
-175 AFSKIENF
+175 AFSKLEAF
-183 AKQTNRQ
+183 AKSTQNH

-203 EQLVRQLLQ
+203 EQLVRKLLQ

-221 ADQYY
+221 ADKYY
-226 IDDERQESG
+226 IDDARQESG

-241 LKWKEFNDSRDFK
+241 ITWKEFDLYRNFN
-254 WIENQFNQPKN
+254 WIDDQFSQPKN

-275 VQAKFLPEILKK
+275 VQAKVLPELLKK
-287 IPKNELSET
+287 IPKEELSET

-302 ENLLPAVLDSLNVVE
+302 ENLLPAVLDSLTSVE

-359 PILEELPNDEKD
+359 PILEELPNDEIDGDIIQKF
-371 SEVIRNFVATI
+371 IANI

-389 ISKTLLQELLG
+389 ISKNLLAELLG
-400 NLSYF
+400 KLSYF
-405 QLLQKPENS
+405 QLLQKPES
-414 QQFLDLLIKFCYEL
+414 TQDFLDLLIKFCYEL

-435 IQYENIALFENVFK
+435 IQYENVAHFEKVFK
-449 IIKNQLLPYQI
+449 VIKNQLLPYKI
-460 DVKIETLEVLI
+460 DIKIETLEVLI
-471 NQLVNS
+471 NQLVNT

-494 LLETRLLNFKNV
+494 LLETRLLNFKNI

-579 ITQLEMESPHKI
+579 ITQLEMESPHNI
-591 EHIIIENSSEPI
+591 EHIIIENTSEPI
-603 AQELMKIDKNEEVM
+603 SQELMKIEKNEAVM
-617 RLLNEWKNR
+617 QLLNEWKNR
-626 VSPSHLVTYLYNP
+626 VSASHLVTYLYNP
-639 IDFYLNNLLKT
+639 IDFYLNQILKT

-672 LQYLHEPIKG
+672 LQFLHEPIKG
-682 KILSVNDLEHLLQQT
+682 KILSINDLEGLLQKV
-697 DSAIDFAIEKL
+697 DESIEDAIEKL
-708 KHQQEFYERGMN
+708 KHQSEFYERGMN
-720 YIHKEIAK
+720 FIHKEIAK

-735 EYDLELVKNGSALEI
+735 EYDLELVRNGSALEI
-750 LDLEKE
+750 IDLEKE
-756 INCDFFL
+756 INCDFYL
-763 DENSVFD
+763 DENR
-770 SAQTDKISFYG
+770 TDKISFYG

-786 DRLNGITRVIDYKT
+786 DRLDGVTRVIDYKT
-800 AKPKKLTVNLGKN
+800 AKPKKLTVSLGKN

-823 NDDYKQAL
+823 NNDYKQAL
-831 QLSIYKYCIK
+831 QLSIYKYCIT
-841 NVLNINPDNIETAIW
+841 NSLNIKPENVETAIW

-862 NGPQKLNFVDI
+862 NGPQNLNFIDI
-873 EDNEVEDSIRNLI
+873 EDSEVEDSIRNLI
-886 FEILNPEV
+886 AEILNPEV

>member
-1 MQFLQKIITELLENH
+1 MQFLHRIISELLENH
-16 QDISELDIVLPGK
+16 KELSSLDIVLPGK
-29 RPMVFVKRILQEKQ
+29 RPMVFIKRILQEKH

-59 ELSENVEIKGIALWL
+59 ELSDDLEIKGIALWL
-74 FAFRIY
+74 FAYRTY
-80 NKIDSS
+80 QKVDSS

-109 SDDDQKI
+109 SENDQKI
-116 LLWML
+116 LEWML

-126 KNWGENLGDDDS
+126 KNWGEDLGDEDNA
-138 PRKRNLNFWR
+138 RKRNLNFWR

-157 KSELQK
+157 KSDLRK

-169 GMLYQE
+169 GMIYQE
-175 AFSKIENF
+175 AFSKLANF
-183 AKQTNRQ
+183 AKSTQNH

-203 EQLVRQLLQ
+203 EQLVRKLLQ

-221 ADQYY
+221 ADKYY
-226 IDDERQESG
+226 IDDARQESG

-241 LKWKEFNDSRDFK
+241 ITWKEFDLYRNFN
-254 WIENQFNQPKN
+254 WIDDQFSQPKN

-275 VQAKFLPEILKK
+275 VQAKVLPELLKK
-287 IPKNELSET
+287 IPKEELSET

-302 ENLLPAVLDSLNVVE
+302 ENLLPAVLDSLTSVE

-359 PILEELPNDEKD
+359 PILEELPNDEID
-371 SEVIRNFVATI
+371 SAIIQDFIAKI

-389 ISKTLLQELLG
+389 ISKNLLAEILG
-400 NLSYF
+400 KLSYF
-405 QLLQKPENS
+405 QLLQKPES
-414 QQFLDLLIKFCYEL
+414 TQDFLDLLIKFCYEL

-435 IQYENIALFENVFK
+435 IQYENVAHFEKVFK
-449 IIKNQLLPYQI
+449 VIKNQLLPYKI
-460 DVKIETLEVLI
+460 DIKIETLEVLI
-471 NQLVNS
+471 NQLVNT

-494 LLETRLLNFKNV
+494 LLETRLLNFKNI

-579 ITQLEMESPHKI
+579 ITQLEMESPHNI
-591 EHIIIENSSEPI
+591 EHIIIENTSEPI
-603 AQELMKIDKNEEVM
+603 SQELMKIEKNEAVM
-617 RLLNEWKNR
+617 QLLNEWKKR
-626 VSPSHLVTYLYNP
+626 VSASHLVTYLYNP
-639 IDFYLNNLLKT
+639 IDFYLNQILKT

-672 LQYLHEPIKG
+672 LQFLHEPIKG
-682 KILSVNDLEHLLQQT
+682 KILSINDLEDLLQKV
-697 DSAIDFAIEKL
+697 DESIEDAIEKL
-708 KHQQEFYERGMN
+708 KHQSEFYERGMN
-720 YIHKEIAK
+720 FIHKEIAK

-750 LDLEKE
+750 IDLEKE
-756 INCDFFL
+756 INCDFYL
-763 DENSVFD
+763 DENR
-770 SAQTDKISFYG
+770 TDKISFYG

-786 DRLNGITRVIDYKT
+786 DRLDGVTRVIDYKT
-800 AKPKKLTVNLGKN
+800 AKPKKLTVSLGKN

-831 QLSIYKYCIK
+831 QLSIYKYCIT
-841 NVLNINPDNIETAIW
+841 NSLNIKPENVETAIW

-862 NGPQKLNFVDI
+862 NGPQNLNFIDI
-873 EDNEVEDSIRNLI
+873 EDSEVEDSIRNLI
-886 FEILNPEV
+886 AQILNPEV

>member
-1 MQFLQKIITELLENH
+1 MQFLQRIISELLENH
-16 QDISELDIVLPGK
+16 QDLSVLDIVLPGK
-29 RPMVFVKRILQEKQ
+29 RPMVFIKRILQEKQ

-59 ELSENVEIKGIALWL
+59 ELSDNLEIKGIALWL
-74 FAFRIY
+74 FAFRTY
-80 NKIDSS
+80 QKVDSS

-109 SDDDQKI
+109 SENDQKI
-116 LLWML
+116 LEWML

-126 KNWGENLGDDDS
+126 KNWGEDLGDDDNA
-138 PRKRNLNFWR
+138 RKRNLNFWR

-157 KSELQK
+157 KSDLKK

-169 GMLYQE
+169 GMIYQE
-175 AFSKIENF
+175 AFRKLESF
-183 AKQTNRQ
+183 AKSTNNY

-203 EQLVRQLLQ
+203 EQLVRKLLQ

-226 IDDERQESG
+226 INDERQESG
-235 KFLRET
+235 KFLREII
-241 LKWKEFNDSRDFK
+241 KWKEFDLYRNFNWIDDQFSR
-254 WIENQFNQPKN
+254 PKN

-275 VQAKFLPEILKK
+275 VQAKVLPEILKK
-287 IPKNELSET
+287 IPKEELSET

-302 ENLLPAVLDSLNVVE
+302 ENLLPAVLDSLTSVE

-359 PILEELPNDEKD
+359 PILEELPNDEID
-371 SEVIRNFVATI
+371 SAIIQEFIVKI

-389 ISKTLLQELLG
+389 ISKKLLIELLG
-400 NLSYF
+400 KLSYF
-405 QLLQKPENS
+405 QLLEKPESSNS
-414 QQFLDLLIKFCYEL
+414 FLDLLIKFCYEL

-435 IQYENIALFENVFK
+435 IQYENIAHFEKVFK
-449 IIKNQLLPYQI
+449 VIKNQLLPYRIEIKI
-460 DVKIETLEVLI
+460 DTLEVLI
-471 NQLVNS
+471 NQLVNT

-494 LLETRLLNFKNV
+494 LLETRLLNFKNI

-557 ENVHLLYN
+557 QNVHLLYN

-579 ITQLEMESPHKI
+579 ITQLEMESPHQV
-591 EHIIIENSSEPI
+591 EHIIIENTSEPI
-603 AQELMKIDKNEEVM
+603 SQELMKIEKNDEVM
-617 RLLNEWKNR
+617 RLLMEWKNR
-626 VSPSHLVTYLYNP
+626 VSASHLVTYLYNP
-639 IDFYLNNLLKT
+639 IDFYLSHILKV

-672 LQYLHEPIKG
+672 LQFLHEPIKN
-682 KILSVNDLEHLLQQT
+682 KILTKSDLDNLLLKV
-697 DSAIDFAIEKL
+697 DESIESAIEKL
-708 KHQQEFYERGMN
+708 KHQPEFYDRGMN
-720 YIHKEIAK
+720 FIHKEIAK

-735 EYDLELVKNGSALEI
+735 EYDLELVNKGSALEI
-750 LDLEKE
+750 IDLEKE
-756 INCDFFL
+756 INCDFYL
-763 DENSVFD
+763 NENR
-770 SAQTDKISFYG
+770 TDKISFYG

-786 DRLNGITRVIDYKT
+786 DKLDGITRVIDYKT
-800 AKPKKLTVNLGKN
+800 AKPKNLTINLGKN

-823 NDDYKQAL
+823 RDDYKQAL
-831 QLSIYKYCIK
+831 QLSIYKFCIT
-841 NVLNINPDNIETAIW
+841 NSLNIKPENVKTAIW

-862 NGPQKLNFVDI
+862 NGPQNLNFIDI
-873 EDNEVEDSIRNLI
+873 EDSEVEDSIRNLI
-886 FEILNPEV
+886 FEILNTEV

>member
-1 MQFLQKIITELLENH
+1 MQFLQNIISELLENH
-16 QDISELDIVLPGK
+16 QDLSALDIVLPGK
-29 RPMVFVKRILQEKQ
+29 RPMVFIKRILKEKH
-43 YQGLLPNFVTI
+43 YEGLLPNFVTI

-126 KNWGENLGDDDS
+126 KNWGENLGDDDN

-163 ENLATS
+163 ENLASS

-477 ESIDFVGEPLA
+477 ENIDFVGEPLA

-579 ITQLEMESPHKI
+579 ITQLEMESQHHI

-735 EYDLELVKNGSALEI
+735 EYDLKLVKNGSALEI

-763 DENSVFD
+763 DENQND
-770 SAQTDKISFYG
+770 NISFYG

-786 DRLNGITRVIDYKT
+786 DRLDGITRVIDYKT

-823 NDDYKQAL
+823 RDDYKQAL
-831 QLSIYKYCIK
+831 QLSIYKFCITNAL
-841 NVLNINPDNIETAIW
+841 NVNPENIETAIW

-862 NGPQKLNFVDI
+862 NGPQKLNFIDI

-886 FEILNPEV
+886 AEILNPEV
-894 PFEEKEKV
+894 PFEEREKV
-902 SW
+902 IRKITF

>member
-1 MQFLQKIITELLENH
+1 MQFLHRIISELLENH
-16 QDISELDIVLPGK
+16 KDLSALDIVLPGK
-29 RPMVFVKRILQEKQ
+29 RPMVFIKRILQEKQ

-59 ELSENVEIKGIALWL
+59 ELSEDLEIKGIALWL
-74 FAFRIY
+74 FAYRTY
-80 NKIDSS
+80 QKVDSS

-109 SDDDQKI
+109 SENDQKI
-116 LLWML
+116 LEWML

-126 KNWGENLGDDDS
+126 KNWGEDLGDEDNA
-138 PRKRNLNFWR
+138 RKRNLNFWR

-157 KSELQK
+157 KSDLRK
-163 ENLATS
+163 ENIATS
-169 GMLYQE
+169 GMIYQE
-175 AFSKIENF
+175 AFSKLENF
-183 AKQTNRQ
+183 AKSTQNH

-203 EQLVRQLLQ
+203 EQLVRKLLQ

-221 ADQYY
+221 ADKYY
-226 IDDERQESG
+226 IDDARQESG

-241 LKWKEFNDSRDFK
+241 ITWKEFDLYRNFN
-254 WIENQFNQPKN
+254 WIDDQFSQPKN

-275 VQAKFLPEILKK
+275 VQAKVLPEILKK
-287 IPKNELSET
+287 IPKEKLSET

-302 ENLLPAVLDSLNVVE
+302 ENLLPAVLDSLTSVE

-335 IKKLFYLQK
+335 IKKLLYLQK

-359 PILEELPNDEKD
+359 PILEELPNDEID
-371 SEVIRNFVATI
+371 SAIIQEFIAKI

-389 ISKTLLQELLG
+389 ISKNLLQELLG

-405 QLLQKPENS
+405 QLLQKPESTQN
-414 QQFLDLLIKFCYEL
+414 FLDLLIKFCYEL

-435 IQYENIALFENVFK
+435 IQYENVAHFEKVFK
-449 IIKNQLLPYQI
+449 VIKNQLLPYKI
-460 DVKIETLEVLI
+460 EIKIETLEVLI
-471 NQLVNS
+471 NQLVNT

-494 LLETRLLNFKNV
+494 LLETRLLNFKNI

-579 ITQLEMESPHKI
+579 ITQLEMESPHQI
-591 EHIIIENSSEPI
+591 EHIIIENTSEPI
-603 AQELMKIDKNEEVM
+603 SQELMKIEKNEAVM
-617 RLLNEWKNR
+617 QLLNEWKNR
-626 VSPSHLVTYLYNP
+626 VSASHLVSYLYNP
-639 IDFYLNNLLKT
+639 IDFYLNQILKT

-672 LQYLHEPIKG
+672 LQFLHEPIKG
-682 KILSVNDLEHLLQQT
+682 KILSINDLENLLLKV
-697 DSAIDFAIEKL
+697 DESIEDAIQKL
-708 KHQQEFYERGMN
+708 KHQSEFYERGMN
-720 YIHKEIAK
+720 FIHKEIAK
-728 RVVRNIV
+728 SVVRNIV
-735 EYDLELVKNGSALEI
+735 EYDLELVKNGSELEI
-750 LDLEKE
+750 IDLEKE
-756 INCDFFL
+756 INCDFYL
-763 DENSVFD
+763 DEN
-770 SAQTDKISFYG
+770 QTDKISFYG
-781 FIDRI
+781 FIDRV
-786 DRLNGITRVIDYKT
+786 DKLDGITRVIDYKT
-800 AKPKKLTVNLGKN
+800 AKPKNLTVNLGKN

-823 NDDYKQAL
+823 RDDYKQAL
-831 QLSIYKYCIK
+831 QLSIYKFCIT
-841 NVLNINPDNIETAIW
+841 NSLNIKPENVETAIW

-862 NGPQKLNFVDI
+862 NGPQNLNFIDI
-873 EDNEVEDSIRNLI
+873 EDSEVEDSIRNLI
-886 FEILNPEV
+886 AEILNPEV

>member
-1 MQFLQKIITELLENH
+1 MQFLQKIISELLENH
-16 QDISELDIVLPGK
+16 QDISGLDIVLPGK
-29 RPMVFVKRILQEKQ
+29 RPMVFIKRILKEKQ
-43 YQGLLPNFVTI
+43 YEGLLPNFVTI

-59 ELSENVEIKGIALWL
+59 ELSDNVEIKGIALWL
-74 FAFRIY
+74 FAFRVY
-80 NKIDSS
+80 NSIDAS

-109 SDDDQKI
+109 SDNDQKI

-126 KNWGENLGDDDS
+126 KNWGENLGDEDNA
-138 PRKRNLNFWR
+138 RKRNLNFWR

-157 KSELQK
+157 KSELRK
-163 ENLATS
+163 ENLASS
-169 GMLYQE
+169 GMLYQD
-175 AFSKIENF
+175 AFSEIENF
-183 AKQTNRQ
+183 AKETNRQ

-203 EQLVRQLLQ
+203 EYLVRQLLQ
-212 WNKAETYFQ
+212 WNKAEAYFQ

-241 LKWKEFNDSRDFK
+241 LKWREFNDSRDFR
-254 WIENQFNQPKN
+254 WVENQFNQPKN

-302 ENLLPAVLDSLNVVE
+302 ENLLPAVLDSLNAVE

-359 PILEELPNDEKD
+359 PILEELPNDEND
-371 SEVIRNFVATI
+371 SEIIRNFIFAI

-389 ISKTLLQELLG
+389 ISKTLLEELLG

-405 QLLQKPENS
+405 RLLQKPENY
-414 QQFLDLLIKFCYEL
+414 QTFLDLLIKFCYEL
-428 KFKELDD
+428 KFKDLDD

-449 IIKNQLLPYQI
+449 IIKNQLLPYKI
-460 DVKIETLEVLI
+460 DVRIETLEVLI

-488 GFQIMG
+488 GFQMMG
-494 LLETRLLNFKNV
+494 LLETRLLCFKNI

-546 AYHFYRLIQNS
+546 AYHFYRLIQNA

-603 AQELMKIDKNEEVM
+603 SQQLMKIEKNDEVM
-617 RLLNEWKNR
+617 RLLNDWKNR
-626 VSPSHLVTYLYNP
+626 VSASHLVTYLYNP
-639 IDFYLNNLLKT
+639 IDFYLNHILKT

-666 NLVHYA
+666 NLVHFA
-672 LQYLHEPIKG
+672 LQFLHEPIKG
-682 KILSVNDLEHLLQQT
+682 KILTVNDLENLLKQI
-697 DSAIDFAIEKL
+697 DAAIDFAIDKL
-708 KHQQEFYERGMN
+708 KHQPEFYERGMN

-735 EYDLELVKNGSALEI
+735 EYDLEIVKKGSVLQI

-763 DENSVFD
+763 DEKR
-770 SAQTDKISFYG
+770 TDKISFYG

-786 DRLNGITRVIDYKT
+786 DQIDGITRVIDYKT
-800 AKPKKLTVNLGKN
+800 AKPKNLTINLGKN

-823 NDDYKQAL
+823 RDDYKQAL

-841 NVLNINPDNIETAIW
+841 NVLSINPSNIETAIW

-862 NGPQKLNFVDI
+862 NGPQKLNFVETEDSEI
-873 EDNEVEDSIRNLI
+873 ENSIRNLI
-886 FEILNPEV
+886 LEILNPEI

>member
-1 MQFLQKIITELLENH
+1 
-16 QDISELDIVLPGK
+16 
-29 RPMVFVKRILQEKQ
+29 MVFIKRILKEKH
-43 YQGLLPNFVTI
+43 YEGLLPNFVTI

-74 FAFRIY
+74 FSFRIY

-109 SDDDQKI
+109 SDDDHKI

-287 IPKNELSET
+287 IPKKELSET

-371 SEVIRNFVATI
+371 SEVIRNFIFAI

-414 QQFLDLLIKFCYEL
+414 QQFLNLLIKFCYEL

-763 DENSVFD
+763 DENQND
-770 SAQTDKISFYG
+770 NISFYG

-786 DRLNGITRVIDYKT
+786 DRLDGITRVIDYKT

-862 NGPQKLNFVDI
+862 NGPQKLNFMDI
-873 EDNEVEDSIRNLI
+873 EDSEVEDSIRNLI

>member
-1 MQFLQKIITELLENH
+1 MQFLHRIISELLENH
-16 QDISELDIVLPGK
+16 KDLSGLDIVLPGK
-29 RPMVFVKRILQEKQ
+29 RPMVFIKRILQEKR
-43 YQGLLPNFVTI
+43 YEGLLPNFVTI

-59 ELSENVEIKGIALWL
+59 ELSDDLEIKGIALWL
-74 FAFRIY
+74 FAYRTY
-80 NKIDSS
+80 QKVDSS

-109 SDDDQKI
+109 SENDQKI
-116 LLWML
+116 LEWML

-126 KNWGENLGDDDS
+126 KNWGEDLGDEDNA
-138 PRKRNLNFWR
+138 RKRNLNFWR

-157 KSELQK
+157 KSDLRK

-169 GMLYQE
+169 GMIYQE
-175 AFSKIENF
+175 AFSKLANF
-183 AKQTNRQ
+183 AKSTQNH

-203 EQLVRQLLQ
+203 EQLVRKLLQ

-221 ADQYY
+221 ADKYY
-226 IDDERQESG
+226 IDDARQESG

-241 LKWKEFNDSRDFK
+241 ITWKEFDLYRNFN
-254 WIENQFNQPKN
+254 WIDDQFSQPKN

-275 VQAKFLPEILKK
+275 VQAKVLPELLKK
-287 IPKNELSET
+287 IPKEELSET

-302 ENLLPAVLDSLNVVE
+302 ENLLPAVLDSLTSVE

-359 PILEELPNDEKD
+359 PILEELPNDEID
-371 SEVIRNFVATI
+371 SAIIQDFIAKI

-389 ISKTLLQELLG
+389 ISKNLLAEILG
-400 NLSYF
+400 KLSYF
-405 QLLQKPENS
+405 QLLQKPES
-414 QQFLDLLIKFCYEL
+414 TQDFLDLLIKFCYEL

-435 IQYENIALFENVFK
+435 IQYENVAHFEKVFK
-449 IIKNQLLPYQI
+449 VIKNQLLPYKI
-460 DVKIETLEVLI
+460 DIKIETLEVLI
-471 NQLVNS
+471 NQLVNT

-494 LLETRLLNFKNV
+494 LLETRLLNFKNI

-579 ITQLEMESPHKI
+579 ITQLEMESPHNI
-591 EHIIIENSSEPI
+591 EHIIIENTSEPI
-603 AQELMKIDKNEEVM
+603 SQELMKIEKNEAVM
-617 RLLNEWKNR
+617 QLLNDWKNR
-626 VSPSHLVTYLYNP
+626 VSASHLVTYLYNP
-639 IDFYLNNLLKT
+639 IDFYLNQILKT

-672 LQYLHEPIKG
+672 LQFLHEPIKG
-682 KILSVNDLEHLLQQT
+682 KILSINDLEDLLQKV
-697 DSAIDFAIEKL
+697 DESIEDAIDKL
-708 KHQQEFYERGMN
+708 KHQSEFYERGMN
-720 YIHKEIAK
+720 FIHKEIAK

-750 LDLEKE
+750 IDLERE
-756 INCDFFL
+756 INCDFYL
-763 DENSVFD
+763 DENR
-770 SAQTDKISFYG
+770 TDKISFYG

-786 DRLNGITRVIDYKT
+786 DRLDGVTRVIDYKT
-800 AKPKKLTVNLGKN
+800 AKPKKLTVSLGKN

-831 QLSIYKYCIK
+831 QLSIYKYCIT
-841 NVLNINPDNIETAIW
+841 NSLNIKPENVETAIW

-862 NGPQKLNFVDI
+862 NGPQNLNFIDI
-873 EDNEVEDSIRNLI
+873 EDSEVEDSIRNLI
-886 FEILNPEV
+886 AEILNPEV

>member
-1 MQFLQKIITELLENH
+1 MQFLQNIISELLENH

-29 RPMVFVKRILQEKQ
+29 RPMVFIKRILQEKQ

-74 FAFRIY
+74 FSFRIY

-126 KNWGENLGDDDS
+126 KNWGENLGDDDN

-157 KSELQK
+157 KSELRK

-287 IPKNELSET
+287 IPKKELSET

-617 RLLNEWKNR
+617 RLLNEWKKR

-682 KILSVNDLEHLLQQT
+682 QILSVNDLEHLLQQT

-720 YIHKEIAK
+720 FIHKEIAK

-735 EYDLELVKNGSALEI
+735 EYDLELVKNGSSLEI
-750 LDLEKE
+750 IDLERE
-756 INCDFFL
+756 INCDFYL
-763 DENSVFD
+763 DENR
-770 SAQTDKISFYG
+770 TDKISFYG

-786 DRLNGITRVIDYKT
+786 DKLDGITRVIDYKT
-800 AKPKKLTVNLGKN
+800 AKPKNLTVNLGKN

-823 NDDYKQAL
+823 RDDYKQAL
-831 QLSIYKYCIK
+831 QLSIYKFCITNAL
-841 NVLNINPDNIETAIW
+841 NVNPENIETAIW

-862 NGPQKLNFVDI
+862 NGPQKLNFIDI

-886 FEILNPEV
+886 AEILNPEV
-894 PFEEKEKV
+894 PFEEREKV
-902 SW
+902 IRKITF

>member
-1 MQFLQKIITELLENH
+1 MQFLHRIISELLENH
-16 QDISELDIVLPGK
+16 KKLSSLDIVLPGK
-29 RPMVFVKRILQEKQ
+29 RPMVFIKRILQEKR

-59 ELSENVEIKGIALWL
+59 ELSDDLEIKGIALWL
-74 FAFRIY
+74 FAYRTY
-80 NKIDSS
+80 QKVDSS

-109 SDDDQKI
+109 SENDQKI
-116 LLWML
+116 LEWML

-126 KNWGENLGDDDS
+126 KNWGEDLGDEDNA
-138 PRKRNLNFWR
+138 RKRNLNFWR

-157 KSELQK
+157 KSDLRK

-169 GMLYQE
+169 GMIYQE
-175 AFSKIENF
+175 AFSKLANF
-183 AKQTNRQ
+183 AKSTQNH

-203 EQLVRQLLQ
+203 EQLVRKLLQ

-221 ADQYY
+221 ADKYY
-226 IDDERQESG
+226 IDDARQESG

-241 LKWKEFNDSRDFK
+241 ITWKEFDLYRNFN
-254 WIENQFNQPKN
+254 WIDDQFSQPKN

-275 VQAKFLPEILKK
+275 VQAKVLPELLKK
-287 IPKNELSET
+287 IPKEELSET

-302 ENLLPAVLDSLNVVE
+302 ENLLPAVLDSLTSVE

-359 PILEELPNDEKD
+359 PILEELPNDEID
-371 SEVIRNFVATI
+371 SAIIQDFIAKI

-389 ISKTLLQELLG
+389 ISKNLLAEILG
-400 NLSYF
+400 KLSYF
-405 QLLQKPENS
+405 QLLQKPES
-414 QQFLDLLIKFCYEL
+414 TQDFLDLLIKFCYEL

-435 IQYENIALFENVFK
+435 IQYENVAHFEKVFK
-449 IIKNQLLPYQI
+449 VIKNQLLPYKI
-460 DVKIETLEVLI
+460 DIKIETLEVLI
-471 NQLVNS
+471 NQLVNT

-494 LLETRLLNFKNV
+494 LLETRLLNFKNI

-579 ITQLEMESPHKI
+579 ITQLEMESPHNI
-591 EHIIIENSSEPI
+591 EHIIIENTSEPI
-603 AQELMKIDKNEEVM
+603 SQELMKIEKNEAVM
-617 RLLNEWKNR
+617 QLLNEWKKR
-626 VSPSHLVTYLYNP
+626 VSASHLVTYLYNP
-639 IDFYLNNLLKT
+639 IDFYLNQILKT

-672 LQYLHEPIKG
+672 LQFLHEPIKG
-682 KILSVNDLEHLLQQT
+682 KILSINDLEDLLQKV
-697 DSAIDFAIEKL
+697 DESIEDAIEKL
-708 KHQQEFYERGMN
+708 KHQSEFYERGMN
-720 YIHKEIAK
+720 FIHKEIAK

-750 LDLEKE
+750 IDLEKE
-756 INCDFFL
+756 INCDFYL
-763 DENSVFD
+763 DENR
-770 SAQTDKISFYG
+770 TDKISFYG

-786 DRLNGITRVIDYKT
+786 DRLDGVTRVIDYKT
-800 AKPKKLTVNLGKN
+800 AKPKKLTVSLGKN

-831 QLSIYKYCIK
+831 QLSIYKYCIT
-841 NVLNINPDNIETAIW
+841 NSLNIKPENVETAIW

-862 NGPQKLNFVDI
+862 NGPQNLNFIDI
-873 EDNEVEDSIRNLI
+873 EDSEVEDSIRNLI
-886 FEILNPEV
+886 AQILNPEV